1 MNLTQPHIN
10 LKGFIASNGAT
21 DFDTDPYISV
31 WEITNA
37 FDLISNDFYKK
48 YVEAGCKMNINKAK
62 YIDPEPCPQM
72 FEYLRKGMTEFNI
85 YDLRTPQIMQIN

>member
-48 YVEAGCKMNINKAK
+48 YVEAGCKMNINKAE
-62 YIDPEPCPQM
+62 YYDPEPCTQM
-72 FEYLRKGMTEFNI
+72 IEYLKKGMTEFNI